1 MYQDVSAFLFQWCI
15 YISILL
21 YNGYSFISITLLYN
35 FVVFFYTFA
44 KGKKELSFWFEK
56 SQKCQKRDKI
66 FEQQQLLTTHFTT
79 HHTPHQ

>member
-1 MYQDVSAFLFQWCI
+1 MYQLFFFNGAFIFQFFYIMVIALFQ
-15 YISILL
+15 LH
-21 YNGYSFISITLLYN
+21 FLYN